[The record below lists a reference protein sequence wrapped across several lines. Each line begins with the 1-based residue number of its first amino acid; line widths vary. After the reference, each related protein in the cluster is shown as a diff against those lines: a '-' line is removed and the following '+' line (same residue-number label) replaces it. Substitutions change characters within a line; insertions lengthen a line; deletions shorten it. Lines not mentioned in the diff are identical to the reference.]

1 MWTEQEGDVCDQQ
14 YLGVFHLILP
24 RDAHTVGMVK
34 FYNDGVVR
42 AVTFAYLI
50 YWWVLSVL
58 LVRLNC
64 DCYAQ
69 YPWVKGEADI
79 AYDRNSDYLEQI

>member
-1 MWTEQEGDVCDQQ
+1 VCDQQ

-50 YWWVLSVL
+50 YW
-58 LVRLNC
+58 
-64 DCYAQ
+64 
-69 YPWVKGEADI
+69 
-79 AYDRNSDYLEQI
+79 